1 MRWNSQEEFLGKG
14 ETGAE
19 SGRKSS
25 LERRGLG
32 REKERGSSMECTVDN
47 TLHVQGL

>member
-1 MRWNSQEEFLGKG
+1 MRWNNQKEFHGKG

-19 SGRKSS
+19 SGRKGS

-32 REKERGSSMECTVDN
+32 REKDMGNSMAFTSR
-47 TLHVQGL
+47 

>member
-1 MRWNSQEEFLGKG
+1 MRWDIREEFHGKG

-19 SGRKSS
+19 SGRKSN

-32 REKERGSSMECTVDN
+32 REKEIGNSMEFTSR
-47 TLHVQGL
+47 